1 MNDPTRRN
9 AFFNILGESIWG
21 LKASLVV
28 PSVILAVLLNQYGA
42 SPALIG
48 VIPAIEISMQLV
60 PQLLGG
66 YIFHSRAR
74 RKMQLALWHYFV
86 MLPFTLLMGVFTYFA
101 NALDP
106 AVYRLVML
114 VCFACYMA
122 AIGVVSAS
130 WVEYFL
136 GTIFDGSIRG
146 TVMGLSAFGASIF
159 GTAAALFAGW
169 WIGTYPGSLAYA
181 WLYVMSWALGMISIS
196 IFLFIKDT
204 GGAAAPEEKRAS
216 LGELTASL
224 RLSLS
229 SPNFRNY
236 LIGRVLAVCGFSLI
250 PFFAIHFTSSRG
262 GGLAVDYVMACFSGY
277 TIASAVGA
285 LALGRL
291 GDRFGHRWGILFG
304 AAMQI
309 VALGTAMLLTGP
321 LGCILTYIGAGLAGS
336 CGFISHSNLV
346 MEMRPVENE
355 NRVAHLSIANLV
367 VGVPGAVA
375 PLLSGWAAENWNLPV
390 LFGICLVVSLIAL
403 LWLGLRFQEP
413 RAAAA

>member
-60 PQLLGG
+60 PQMLGG

-74 RKMQLALWHYFV
+74 RKLQLALWHYLV
-86 MLPFTLLMGVFTYFA
+86 MLPFTLLMGVFTFFA
-101 NALDP
+101 NQLDP
-106 AVYRLVML
+106 VFYRAAML

-146 TVMGLSAFGASIF
+146 TVMGLSAFGASIA
-159 GTAAALFAGW
+159 GTGAALFAGW
-169 WIGTYPGSLAYA
+169 WIRMNSGSLAYA
-181 WLYVMSWALGMISIS
+181 WLYGISWVLGMISIS
-196 IFLFIKDT
+196 IFLFIKDP
-204 GGAAAPEEKRAS
+204 GGAAAPEGKRARS
-216 LGELTASL
+216 RELIASL

-236 LIGRVLAVCGFSLI
+236 LIGRVLAVCGFGVL
-250 PFFAIHFTSSRG
+250 PFFAIHYTSSRG
-262 GGLAVDYVMACFSGY
+262 GSLAPDYVMACFSGY
-277 TIASAVGA
+277 TVASAVGA

-304 AAMQI
+304 AVMQ
-309 VALGTAMLLTGP
+309 VAALGTALLLTGP
-321 LGCILTYIGAGLAGS
+321 AGCILTYIGAGLAGS
-336 CGFISHSNLV
+336 CGFVSHANLV
-346 MEMRPVENE
+346 MEMRPAEND

-390 LFGICLVVSLIAL
+390 LFGICLVVSLAAL

-413 RAAAA
+413 RAAAV